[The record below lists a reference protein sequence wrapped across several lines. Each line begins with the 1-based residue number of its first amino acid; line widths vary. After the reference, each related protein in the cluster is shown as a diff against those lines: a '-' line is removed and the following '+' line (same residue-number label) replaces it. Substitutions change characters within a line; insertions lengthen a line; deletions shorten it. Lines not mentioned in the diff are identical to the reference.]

1 MRGQRHGEFK
11 GLGEEDRLS
20 VESTVGQQ
28 VCQGV
33 GCGAETGRR
42 QMGQGGWWVSPV
54 ELFRSS

>member
-42 QMGQGGWWVSPV
+42 QMGQGGW
-54 ELFRSS
+54 